1 MSRHIPVYGVF
12 IVESMDTDNEIN
24 ENLDGKVLKKMLD
37 LCGIPNFYIYI
48 RTKPELDHAM
58 DLFRQTDY
66 GFLHISCHGSNE
78 GLHLTLDDI
87 TFEELE
93 LIMGPHLKYRRL
105 FLSAC
110 RAACFAL
117 AEYFIPRHHCYSVMG
132 SPDSIDYDKA
142 AILWSSYYYL
152 MYKDDKERMWQK
164 NIIPTLQNI
173 TRTFGENLNYF
184 SIINEKNSVSKFS
197 LRELHFQNGEEIF
210 DQVKPT
216 RFQNLYWEE
225 AITNIDI
232 RGNAMPATSD

>member
-1 MSRHIPVYGVF
+1 LQSLV
-12 IVESMDTDNEIN
+12 
-24 ENLDGKVLKKMLD
+24 
-37 LCGIPNFYIYI
+37 
-48 RTKPELDHAM
+48 
-58 DLFRQTDY
+58 RQTDF

-110 RAACFAL
+110 KAACFAL

-173 TRTFGENLNYF
+173 TRTFGESLTYF

-197 LRELHFQNGEEIF
+197 LREVHFQNGEEIF

-232 RGNAMPATSD
+232 RGNAMPATPDLKG